1 VYPRSLLNWRAA
13 AITVRAKRRRHT
25 GARRSGG
32 LRDCRRRPRQDNS
45 SQVTLDCRR
54 APRRL
59 PLRLASILFRKQQC
73 QLSAQ
78 LPIRGII
85 RANSIIIGRKRRV
98 VSLSSIGAALSLARA
113 PAPISSPSAPK
124 APRGDWGHHYRGGP
138 GHSLG
143 RAGRG
148 SQAFACWAHVPRPFP
163 ASRQLI
169 VVIAGQERDRHSIV
183 EDRCNQV
190 TIARAPWP
198 IPMAPKGG
206 ADGRRRLPV
215 RGCLHKRLR

>member
-1 VYPRSLLNWRAA
+1 MNLRSGSCYNVMLFPKEGPDLAPQTPCPRGRGHTTTNRGNSVSDNRFPHELLLILAIKSLAGNAQPSL
-13 AITVRAKRRRHT
+13 AITKVTPKCRLLRAT
-25 GARRSGG
+25 T
-32 LRDCRRRPRQDNS
+32 N
-45 SQVTLDCRR
+45 
-54 APRRL
+54 
-59 PLRLASILFRKQQC
+59 
-73 QLSAQ
+73 
-78 LPIRGII
+78 
-85 RANSIIIGRKRRV
+85 
-98 VSLSSIGAALSLARA
+98 SSIGPALSSARA

>member
-1 VYPRSLLNWRAA
+1 MLFPKEHGPDLAPQPPCPRGRGHTTTNRGNSVSDNRFPHELLLILAIKSLAGNAQPSL
-13 AITVRAKRRRHT
+13 AITKVTPKCRLLRAT
-25 GARRSGG
+25 T
-32 LRDCRRRPRQDNS
+32 N
-45 SQVTLDCRR
+45 
-54 APRRL
+54 
-59 PLRLASILFRKQQC
+59 
-73 QLSAQ
+73 
-78 LPIRGII
+78 
-85 RANSIIIGRKRRV
+85 
-98 VSLSSIGAALSLARA
+98 SSIGPALSSARA

-190 TIARAPWP
+190 TIAGRPGLFRWP
-198 IPMAPKGG
+198 QREEPMAEEDCPFEVVCTNGSDEVLVYANNLLIG
-206 ADGRRRLPV
+206 L
-215 RGCLHKRLR
+215 